1 MKFNFFDILN
11 LPFRA
16 NLWAGEKR
24 RICENIDSITR
35 LCVHGQKSIEFERKN
50 TYFNGSIK

>member
-16 NLWAGEKR
+16 NLWAGKKR

-35 LCVHGQKSIEFERKN
+35 LCVRGQKSIEFERKN
-50 TYFNGSIK
+50 AYFNGSIK